1 MAKLGL
7 FLMVVVANIVDI
19 IPEDTIEIAPISGKD
34 LLAKLQAKIAPVSGD
49 GTSAEGDDYAF
60 SIQKPKRPSR
70 PGGSSKKDGWIKIG
84 SNWFQAFEDLVT
96 WSQAQGLCVG
106 KGGSLASI
114 HDNATNVG
122 VLDLLPSSVDRMW
135 IGGYKS
141 SGRWTWENNSP
152 WIFEAWHIDNPSGDG
167 PCAEIIGDNNG
178 ETIGWNDLACDHR
191 RGYICQKET
200 AFFCP
205 DGWKK
210 FNQNCYNFVEKTLS
224 WKNAENHCKQEGG
237 HLASVNSK
245 EENDFIRTISSG
257 VFWLGLTD
265 FKEGVWIWSDGS
277 PFAFN
282 NWSGSGPSNSGGNED
297 CVHGTQEENG
307 NWNDINCASTFNFMC
322 KKDMSF

>member
-1 MAKLGL
+1 MGQLKGS
-7 FLMVVVANIVDI
+7 
-19 IPEDTIEIAPISGKD
+19 ISTTMEGCSEECNKQEGCCSYEYSYSTRLCNLNKDCLPTEGKH
-34 LLAKLQAKIAPVSGD
+34 K
-49 GTSAEGDDYAF
+49 DYHF
-60 SIQKPKRPSR
+60 CTR
-70 PGGSSKKDGWIKIG
+70 GGWIRIG
-84 SNWFQAFEDLVT
+84 SNWFQAFEDQVT
-96 WSQAQGLCVG
+96 WTQAQGLCVG

-141 SGRWTWENNSP
+141 SGRWTWENKSP
-152 WIFEAWHIDNPSGDG
+152 WIFEAWGPDHLSGDG

-210 FNQNCYNFVEKTLS
+210 FYQNCYNFVEKTLN
-224 WKNAENHCKQEGG
+224 WQDAENHCKQEGG

-257 VFWLGLTD
+257 WFWLGLTD